1 MVRRASK
8 LNGERRTV
16 EMLAFRQVIN
26 EVEDHPRSLHERQ
39 SNDGVDGDVGPVVII
54 RDES

>member
-39 SNDGVDGDVGPVVII
+39 FNDDVDGDVWTCCDHK
-54 RDES
+54 R